1 MRLLNA
7 NMYKVIIVDNEES
20 VRERLLNLLKKV
32 SDNFEVI
39 GNYENGF
46 DALIS
51 GVPLNPDLLIT
62 DIKMPYIDGIDLI
75 KRAKLELPLL
85 QSIIISGYDSFDYAK
100 QAISLGVIGYITK
113 PINFEDLNEALTKAK
128 IDLDKKLNIDKN
140 IESLQKQAD
149 SALKMLQENDLNKL
163 ISLKEIPE
171 NFIDK
176 LNIDKINLD
185 YRYITL
191 ACIDFD
197 DENYDITFTQNELVS
212 LYLEKFIDEEL
223 SNLDLNFLTFSNSL
237 ETNLLMLSNTKIDKE
252 KLQESLLRVVNKI
265 KKACK
270 TSISIG
276 ISEII
281 DTSKYK
287 DKYRG
292 VSFRMLYRH
301 AKRTLE
307 YRTILGSNMVMFFE
321 DVDNTSSSTGK
332 IDENEYKVL
341 GFEILYGHIDEVFKK
356 LENIMHRVT
365 LESFKD
371 TYYFVLN
378 NVLDSILNSCVNL
391 SILYKEYMSHI
402 EIIHRVFDAKTSDTA
417 ILLLKEL
424 ILKIDEINKR
434 SRQSKVETA
443 FNQIKIFIENN
454 YKNPLL
460 SLEDVAKELGYSVSY
475 ISAIFKKNNTSF
487 TKYLTD
493 IRMNASLPLLASS
506 NEKLIT
512 IASEV
517 GYEDPYYFSHCFK
530 KYFGM
535 SPLDYRKK

>member
-1 MRLLNA
+1 
-7 NMYKVIIVDNEES
+7 MYKVIIVDNEES

-32 SDNFEVI
+32 NDNFEVI
-39 GNYENGF
+39 GSYENGF

-185 YRYITL
+185 YQYITL

-391 SILYKEYMSHI
+391 SVLYKEYMSHI